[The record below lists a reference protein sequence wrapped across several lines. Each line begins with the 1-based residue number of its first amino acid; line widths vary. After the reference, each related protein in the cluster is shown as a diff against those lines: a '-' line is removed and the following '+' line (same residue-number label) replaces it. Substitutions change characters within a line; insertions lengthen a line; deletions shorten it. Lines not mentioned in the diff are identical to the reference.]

1 MDGPLAEKINKT
13 KKEENSATSYSNQIL
28 EYLLGFT
35 PKIETDATQD
45 KSKKEDKETLD
56 KHK

>member
-1 MDGPLAEKINKT
+1 MDGPLAEKVNKT
-13 KKEENSATSYSNQIL
+13 KKEENTVTSYSNQIL

-45 KSKKEDKETLD
+45 KSKE
-56 KHK
+56 

>member
-1 MDGPLAEKINKT
+1 MDGPFLEKENKS
-13 KKEENSATSYSNQIL
+13 KDEENTVTSYSNQIL

-45 KSKKEDKETLD
+45 KSKDEKEKLD
-56 KHK
+56 KHQ

>member
-1 MDGPLAEKINKT
+1 MDGPFLE
-13 KKEENSATSYSNQIL
+13 EENKSKDEENTVTSYSNQIL

-45 KSKKEDKETLD
+45 KSKDEKEKLD
-56 KHK
+56 KHQ

>member
-1 MDGPLAEKINKT
+1 MDGPFLEKVNKS
-13 KKEENSATSYSNQIL
+13 KEEENSVTSYSNQIL

-45 KSKKEDKETLD
+45 KSKDEKEKLD
-56 KHK
+56 KHQ

>member
-1 MDGPLAEKINKT
+1 MDGPFLEKVNKS
-13 KKEENSATSYSNQIL
+13 KEEENSVTSYSNQIL

-45 KSKKEDKETLD
+45 KSKDEKEKLD
-56 KHK
+56 KH